1 MSENTSQ
8 EFAEKKRKLLEE
20 GNILSYKDRRKIYY
34 NKSLAWFYGVK
45 EDTDRNSYMDYCSWC
60 SGSGFIPIG
69 INDFMAKIDFIKKE
83 KVGVGYSPREVIEN
97 SKNIWDV
104 YY

>member
-1 MSENTSQ
+1 
-8 EFAEKKRKLLEE
+8 
-20 GNILSYKDRRKIYY
+20 
-34 NKSLAWFYGVK
+34 
-45 EDTDRNSYMDYCSWC
+45 
-60 SGSGFIPIG
+60 
-69 INDFMAKIDFIKKE
+69 MAKIDFIKKE